1 MNETSSNQSFISG
14 HCTVD
19 NEHRLQLSL
28 LAAVRQAVAD
38 ARPAAEIEE
47 ILERFIDFTK
57 VHFASEAS
65 LMRLFQYPQY
75 QSHTG
80 EHDHTVEQIEELEAA
95 RRSGRTTLTLHRV
108 DALSDWIR
116 QHILSADD
124 ALGRYLA
131 RLGVGPV

>member
-1 MNETSSNQSFISG
+1 MNEISSDERFISG
-14 HCTVD
+14 HRTVD

-47 ILERFIDFTK
+47 ILERFVDFTK

-75 QSHTG
+75 QSHTE
-80 EHDHTVEQIEELEAA
+80 EHDHTLEQIEELEAA
-95 RRSGRTTLTLHRV
+95 RRSGRTALTLQRV
-108 DALSDWIR
+108 DALSAGIR
-116 QHILSADD
+116 QHMLSTDD
-124 ALGRYLA
+124 ALGRYLV
-131 RLGVGPV
+131 RLGVGPG